1 MAVAIKL
8 MRLGKKGK
16 PFYRI
21 VVMDKR
27 KKRNGAYLEN
37 LGTYDPKLAPAKL
50 EYDKDK
56 LKNWLSKGAILTE
69 GLRKLLGKNVK

>member
-37 LGTYDPKLAPAKL
+37 LGTYDPIVTPAKL
-50 EYDKDK
+50 EYDKAR
-56 LKNWLSKGAILTE
+56 LTNWLAKGATLTE
-69 GLRKLLGKNVK
+69 GLRKLLGKNAK